1 MIIAV
6 DAVGGDFYPK
16 STISGAIEAV
26 NNRPELEVILTGPQQ
41 IIESELH
48 NYEYD
53 EERISIH
60 HAPEIIGMNE
70 EPAQSVKAKRDSSI
84 VSGLQLHKAGKC
96 DGFVSAGNTGALMA
110 ASTFI
115 LGKLKGVSR
124 PTIAAIY
131 PTVKGPRL
139 LLDAGANL
147 EMRTGMYVQFS
158 RMACIF
164 AERVMDINAPTI
176 ALLNVGEERGKG
188 TEELKRVYQ
197 LLSDLPNFIGNVEGN
212 DILPGKADVF
222 VCNGLAGNMLL
233 KLGESLPAV
242 LNKIISSAARKM
254 ELNAD
259 QQQLIFNVLQTS
271 LGKFNPE
278 TIGGIPFLGINGVSM
293 VGHGGSTSTAIKNMI
308 FNAIKCVE
316 NNINDEI
323 VASLN

>member
-6 DAVGGDFYPK
+6 DAVGGDYYPE
-16 STISGAIEAV
+16 STISGVVEAV
-26 NNRPELEVILTGPQQ
+26 KQRPELEVILTGPQQ
-41 IIESELH
+41 IIESELN

-53 EERISIH
+53 KERISIY

-70 EPAQSVKAKRDSSI
+70 EPAQAVKAKRKSSI

-131 PTVKGPRL
+131 PTLKGPRL

-147 EMRTGMYVQFS
+147 EMRTDMYVQFAL
-158 RMACIF
+158 MACIF
-164 AERVMDINAPTI
+164 AERVMGIETPTI

-188 TEELKRVYQ
+188 TEDLKKVFK
-197 LLSDLPNFIGNVEGN
+197 LLSGLPNFIGNAEGN
-212 DILPGKADVF
+212 DILPGRADVF
-222 VCNGLAGNMLL
+222 VCNGFTGNLLL
-233 KLGESLPAV
+233 KLGESIPAM
-242 LNKIISSAARKM
+242 LNKIIHSSAQKM
-254 ELNAD
+254 ELDAD
-259 QQQLIFNVLQTS
+259 QKQLVSNVLQTS
-271 LGKFNPE
+271 LGKFNPD
-278 TIGGIPFLGINGVSM
+278 TVGGIPFLGVNGVSM